1 MEYNKK
7 IADMR
12 SGDIVE
18 GFYILKGASPKPPAA
33 GKPFLSAS
41 LADASG
47 VIDAKVWDYTG
58 PIGVADEGRI
68 IKLRGTVSEYRG
80 TPQIVIDRLRLR
92 TESDPVE
99 LSALVPVAPIDA
111 DAYLQK
117 VDDLLGS
124 MEDADYQRLC
134 RELLRRHLA
143 DFQQIPAAKSVHHGF
158 LRGLLMHTVDMLTM
172 ADFLAGQYRAVI
184 DRDLL
189 LTGTLLHDFA
199 KSKEFAF
206 SELGLVTNYSTG
218 GQLLGHLHD
227 LGHAVRIG
235 QQRVQFFLQLRHCRP
250 SSLFLQ
256 AFADP
261 LHQGRPLGRAHDA
274 LKHPAD
280 GGGVPRRRLADG
292 LLQGAAPVAAGQQSQ
307 QHLAVPGPHHRLQ
320 GRRVPLQPLH
330 HFLLIHRKTSIRCCI
345 AQYMCPFRKTCLSRP

>member
-1 MEYNKK
+1 MTAAIENNLTGKDNGHMEYNKK

-12 SGDIVE
+12 SGDAVE
-18 GFYILKGASPKPPAA
+18 GFYILKGAYPKTTAA

-47 VIDAKVWDYTG
+47 FIDAKVWDYTG

-92 TESDPVE
+92 TEGDPVE

-117 VDDLLGS
+117 VYDLLDS
-124 MEDADYQRLC
+124 MKDADYQRLC

-199 KSKEFAF
+199 KEQEFTF
-206 SELGLVTNYSTG
+206 SELGLVTDYSTK
-218 GQLLGHLHD
+218 GQLLGHLVMGAQEVAAIAAELD
-227 LGHAVRIG
+227 LPEEKATLLEHLILSHHGQPEFGAAVLPQCAEAELLSLVDQIDSRMEIYREVLTPLKAG
-235 QQRVQFFLQLRHCRP
+235 EFSQRV
-250 SSLFLQ
+250 
-256 AFADP
+256 FALDNRRIYK
-261 LHQGRPLGRAHDA
+261 HQ
-274 LKHPAD
+274 
-280 GGGVPRRRLADG
+280 
-292 LLQGAAPVAAGQQSQ
+292 
-307 QHLAVPGPHHRLQ
+307 
-320 GRRVPLQPLH
+320 
-330 HFLLIHRKTSIRCCI
+330 
-345 AQYMCPFRKTCLSRP
+345 